1 MLNTAIIALLCFV
14 ILITSTTISATTI
27 LTPIGIDGTPKD
39 WVFLIKLGKGGDNCE
54 KKNSSPPPSSSPTSA
69 TTGTTAL
76 PSLGYE
82 DYECGVLYADS
93 DNQTLQSI
101 PGTIHDP
108 SGPLYQTWSRGAL
121 NPDNAYTIWN
131 DQSGPTK
138 VPPFG
143 NGIAAH
149 DKGFLLYNNISG
161 ILGQHSCPNWLYSPS
176 NHFRSPETFYNV
188 SRPGMSLYLFVL
200 FLFPLYITL
209 LLCSSR
215 SLTFFVFDLSL
226 SLSSSQVVMHP
237 LIHKHFY

>member
-1 MLNTAIIALLCFV
+1 MLYTAIIISLLCFV
-14 ILITSTTISATTI
+14 VLTTSTTITATPI
-27 LTPIGIDGTPKD
+27 LTPIGLDGTPKD

-54 KKNSSPPPSSSPTSA
+54 KKKSSPPSSSSSSSSA
-69 TTGTTAL
+69 TT
-76 PSLGYE
+76 E

-143 NGIAAH
+143 AGIAAH

-188 SRPGMSLYLFVL
+188 SRPGMFS
-200 FLFPLYITL
+200 
-209 LLCSSR
+209 
-215 SLTFFVFDLSL
+215 
-226 SLSSSQVVMHP
+226 
-237 LIHKHFY
+237 

>member
-1 MLNTAIIALLCFV
+1 MLNTAIIALLCVV
-14 ILITSTTISATTI
+14 ILTTSTTITATTI
-27 LTPIGIDGTPKD
+27 LTPRGIDGTPKD
-39 WVFLIKLGKGGDNCE
+39 WVFLIKLGKGGDNCK
-54 KKNSSPPPSSSPTSA
+54 KKNSSPPSSSSA
-69 TTGTTAL
+69 SSSGTTATTTP

-176 NHFRSPETFYNV
+176 NQFRSPETFYNV
-188 SRPGMSLYLFVL
+188 SRPGMFASFFSFCFLSLHTIFNSFIV
-200 FLFPLYITL
+200 FF
-209 LLCSSR
+209 
-215 SLTFFVFDLSL
+215 SLNHVFVFDLYL
-226 SLSSSQVVMHP
+226 SLCLPHRW
-237 LIHKHFY
+237 